1 MKRVLAGILAV
12 VMLLS
17 LCACAEKEDVFDG
30 SYYSEPTYSGEAS
43 DTTSQTDDEDVSST
57 ESPAVKP
64 NDTVNSKPIVD
75 NSSKVTISDDTS
87 KNETPKEEPEA
98 AINFE
103 PKLWTKF
110 GTEETYI
117 SYSNIVFYKGVQ
129 YAITGGKNN
138 GADCFAIV
146 TVGDNDEYL
155 NCIAILDTANNER
168 GIFNI
173 YNDRIY
179 YLQHPNYQKPDYV
192 QMKSLTICSMNLSGK
207 DKKVENIVDI
217 SFTNS
222 DMVTSYIDSKYILF
236 RVDDLFVGIEGHDKM
251 YRYNMETGEF
261 VGLNFKLGSHRQVLS
276 VGEKVFVYC
285 SDDNTFREYDSNFN
299 NEKLFFTANGYAW
312 SGTAENGFIFTEK
325 ATNDKYLLDF
335 SGNLTKQ

>member
-1 MKRVLAGILAV
+1 MKKVLASVLVG

-17 LCACAEKEDVFDG
+17 LCACSSKENGFDD
-30 SYYSEPTYSGEAS
+30 SCYSEPVYSGEAS
-43 DTTSQTDDEDVSST
+43 DITSETDDKDVSSA
-57 ESPAVKP
+57 ESPVVKP
-64 NDTVNSKPIVD
+64 NDTANSKPIVD
-75 NSSKVTISDDTS
+75 NSSKVTSSEDTS
-87 KNETPKEEPEA
+87 KNEKPKEEPEVA
-98 AINFE
+98 VNFV
-103 PKLWTKF
+103 PKQWTKY
-110 GTEETYI
+110 GTDETYI
-117 SYSNIVFYKGVQ
+117 SYSNRVFYKGVH

-138 GADCFAIV
+138 GEDCFAIV
-146 TVGDNDEYL
+146 TVGANDEYL
-155 NCIAILDTANNER
+155 NCIAILDNSNNER
-168 GIFNI
+168 GIFNV

-179 YLQHPNYQKPDYV
+179 YLQHPKYQKPDYV
-192 QMKSLTICSMNLSGK
+192 QIKSLTICSMNLSGK

-222 DMVTSYIDSKYILF
+222 EEVTSYINSKYILF
-236 RVDDLFVGIEGHDKM
+236 RVDDLFAGVEGHDKM

-261 VGLNFKLGSHRQVLS
+261 VNLNFKLGSHRQVFS

-325 ATNDKYLLDF
+325 ATNDKCLLDF